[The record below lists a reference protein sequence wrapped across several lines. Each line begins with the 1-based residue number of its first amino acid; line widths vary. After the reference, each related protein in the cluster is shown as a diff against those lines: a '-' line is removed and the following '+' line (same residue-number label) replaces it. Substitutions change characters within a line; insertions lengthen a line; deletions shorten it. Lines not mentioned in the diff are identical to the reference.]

1 MLQGFCYGGF
11 FTHFTINPLDS
22 LYTLQCHFEM
32 ADSKIVCQTCTC
44 IEQEIGIIYPTN
56 NLFTGNP
63 EITLSVC
70 LSVNLSLLSPSTDL
84 PILMKLYTFVEFDL
98 RKLSKEDNPSLKYF
112 KGDNSRE
119 IISSAGLGYP
129 L

>member
-1 MLQGFCYGGF
+1 
-11 FTHFTINPLDS
+11 
-22 LYTLQCHFEM
+22 M

-56 NLFTGNP
+56 
-63 EITLSVC
+63 TLSVC

-98 RKLSKEDNPSLKYF
+98 SILMKEDNPSLKYF
-112 KGDNSRE
+112 KGDQSRE

-129 L
+129 

>member
-1 MLQGFCYGGF
+1 M
-11 FTHFTINPLDS
+11 
-22 LYTLQCHFEM
+22 
-32 ADSKIVCQTCTC
+32 
-44 IEQEIGIIYPTN
+44 
-56 NLFTGNP
+56 
-63 EITLSVC
+63 
-70 LSVNLSLLSPSTDL
+70 SPSTDL

-112 KGDNSRE
+112 KGDHSRE